1 MAETSTLPTRDRLI
15 VAAGELFGEKGFH
28 ATTTREICARARANV
43 ASIHYHFQ
51 DKSGLIEEVLVFVF
65 NHGFKHYRI
74 EEAAD
79 PAWPA
84 RRQLEEFVRLFLWS
98 RLDPARP
105 DWHRKVVHQ
114 EMLNPGPA
122 LNAVVDRVI
131 RHHSRILKGIVKALL
146 DDRMPDQAVD
156 RCMSSIIG
164 QCLHFVHHQRIS
176 AHLSE
181 HLRFSSGS
189 INDLARHITAFS
201 LAALKN
207 YPAEQD
213 ASLPTSAEETE
224 ET

>member
-1 MAETSTLPTRDRLI
+1 MAKKTTLSTRERLI

-43 ASIHYHFQ
+43 SSIHYHFK

-65 NHGFKHYRI
+65 NHGFKHYHI
-74 EEAAD
+74 EEAAN
-79 PAWPA
+79 PAWPPH
-84 RRQLEEFVRLFLWS
+84 RQLEEFIRLFLWS
-98 RLDPARP
+98 HLDPARP
-105 DWHRKVVHQ
+105 DWHRKVVHH

-122 LNAVVDRVI
+122 INAVVDRVI
-131 RHHSRILKGIVKALL
+131 RHSSRILKGIVKAILE
-146 DDRMPDQAVD
+146 DRIPDQAVD

-189 INDLARHITAFS
+189 IDELARHITAFS

-207 YPAEQD
+207 YSLDPD
-213 ASLPTSAEETE
+213 ASIAASGDETE